1 MESLC
6 ESQTSLREVQGSVL
20 AEKNEKTL
28 PISIRYRR
36 RTFAIVKIAT

>member
-1 MESLC
+1 MESLYGI
-6 ESQTSLREVQGSVL
+6 QTSHREVQGSVL
-20 AEKNEKTL
+20 VGKNTITL